1 MKIKTLL
8 WIPKSA
14 FVPLCLM
21 ETLTLGE
28 EPRKQNATGY
38 EFVCRNF
45 KWVTLSK

>member
-28 EPRKQNATGY
+28 EPRKQMPQDMNLCAEISNG
-38 EFVCRNF
+38 
-45 KWVTLSK
+45 